1 VAAAIGAGLP
11 VSEPRGSMIVD
22 IGGGTTD
29 FAVMSLG
36 GVVFSKSIRTAGHA
50 MDEAIINYVRYNHRL
65 LLGASSAEAI
75 KKEAGSAMPRANGSR
90 VSVPV
95 RGRDLQRGLPTEIML
110 DPHDIATALSL
121 PIQQIVNG
129 IQQALAEIPPDL
141 AGDIADSGICL
152 TGGGAL
158 LDKLDVRLSNE
169 TGVKFKVAEDPL
181 RCVARGSG
189 MALERLDDMAA
200 LLIKP

>member
-1 VAAAIGAGLP
+1 IL
-11 VSEPRGSMIVD
+11 E
-22 IGGGTTD
+22 
-29 FAVMSLG
+29 
-36 GVVFSKSIRTAGHA
+36 
-50 MDEAIINYVRYNHRL
+50 
-65 LLGASSAEAI
+65 
-75 KKEAGSAMPRANGSR
+75 
-90 VSVPV
+90 
-95 RGRDLQRGLPTEIML
+95 
-110 DPHDIATALSL
+110 PHDIATALSL

-141 AGDIADSGICL
+141 AGDIAGAGIYL

-189 MALERLDDMAA
+189 MALEQLDTMAD